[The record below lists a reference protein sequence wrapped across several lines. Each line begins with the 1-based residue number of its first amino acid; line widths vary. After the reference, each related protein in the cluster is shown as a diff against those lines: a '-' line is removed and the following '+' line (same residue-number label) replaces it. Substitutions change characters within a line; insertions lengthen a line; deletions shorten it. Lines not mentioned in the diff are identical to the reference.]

1 MLKIAPSILSAD
13 FARLGEEIESVRQ
26 GGADWIHYDVMDG
39 VFVPNISIGLPVL
52 ASVRKATDMFLDVH
66 LMIEKPMRYARRFC
80 DAGADLVTVHAE
92 ADTPENITAAIA
104 EIKAAGKMAAVALKP
119 ATAAEAVLPWLD
131 TLDMVLVMTV
141 EPGFGGQKFLPST
154 FGKVRA
160 VRAMLGGRACHVQ
173 VDGGVTPENA
183 GELTRAGA
191 DVLVSGSSFFG
202 HPPLAERLAV
212 FGQQQ
217 TVQSGILPFSVL
229 AQRSVIHRCF
239 RAGGRIAA
247 IRGHSRVDGV
257 YALGGSCPFHS
268 HRAVRIRRDCD

>member
-66 LMIEKPMRYARRFC
+66 LMIEKPVRYARRFC

-141 EPGFGGQKFLPST
+141 EPGFGGQSYISDMNDKIKKIAEYSAADFPN
-154 FGKVRA
+154 
-160 VRAMLGGRACHVQ
+160 MIIE
-173 VDGGVTPENA
+173 VDGGINA
-183 GELTRAGA
+183 ESAAQAAKSGA
-191 DVLVSGSSFFG
+191 TVLVAGSS
-202 HPPLAERLAV
+202 V
-212 FGQQQ
+212 
-217 TVQSGILPFSVL
+217 
-229 AQRSVIHRCF
+229 F
-239 RAGGRIAA
+239 RAADAA
-247 IRGHSRVDGV
+247 KAISEIRTAAEKAIVG
-257 YALGGSCPFHS
+257 
-268 HRAVRIRRDCD
+268 

>member
-66 LMIEKPMRYARRFC
+66 LMIEKPVRYARRFC

-141 EPGFGGQKFLPST
+141 EPGFGGQKFMADMMP
-154 FGKVRA
+154 KVA
-160 VRAMLGGRACHVQ
+160 QLRAMLDEVNPDCELE
-173 VDGGVTPENA
+173 VDGGVDTATRDACVNA
-183 GELTRAGA
+183 GAN
-191 DVLVSGSSFFG
+191 VLVAGS
-202 HPPLAERLAV
+202 AV
-212 FGQQQ
+212 YK
-217 TVQSGILPFSVL
+217 
-229 AQRSVIHRCF
+229 
-239 RAGGRIAA
+239 AA
-247 IRGHSRVDGV
+247 DIPAKIK
-257 YALGGSCPFHS
+257 ALREG
-268 HRAVRIRRDCD
+268 

>member
-13 FARLGEEIESVRQ
+13 FARLGGEIESVRQ

-66 LMIEKPMRYARRFC
+66 LMIEKPVRYARRFC

-141 EPGFGGQKFLPST
+141 EPGFGGQKFMPSALDKLRWLKAEREAR
-154 FGKVRA
+154 GA
-160 VRAMLGGRACHVQ
+160 HYLLE
-173 VDGGVTPENA
+173 VDGGVDNA
-183 GELTRAGA
+183 TAPQCVEAGA
-191 DVLVSGSSFFG
+191 DILVAGS
-202 HPPLAERLAV
+202 AV
-212 FGQQQ
+212 FGAADPAAA
-217 TVQSGILPFSVL
+217 VQHL
-229 AQRSVIHRCF
+229 AS
-239 RAGGRIAA
+239 
-247 IRGHSRVDGV
+247 
-257 YALGGSCPFHS
+257 L
-268 HRAVRIRRDCD
+268 

>member
-13 FARLGEEIESVRQ
+13 FARLGGEIESVRQ

-39 VFVPNISIGLPVL
+39 AFVPNISIGLPVL

-66 LMIEKPMRYARRFC
+66 LMIEKPVRYARRFC

-141 EPGFGGQKFLPST
+141 EPGFGGQKFMADMMP
-154 FGKVRA
+154 KVA
-160 VRAMLGGRACHVQ
+160 QLRAMLDEVNPDCELE
-173 VDGGVTPENA
+173 VDGGVDTATRDACVNA
-183 GELTRAGA
+183 GAN
-191 DVLVSGSSFFG
+191 VLVAGS
-202 HPPLAERLAV
+202 AV
-212 FGQQQ
+212 YK
-217 TVQSGILPFSVL
+217 
-229 AQRSVIHRCF
+229 
-239 RAGGRIAA
+239 AA
-247 IRGHSRVDGV
+247 DIPAKIK
-257 YALGGSCPFHS
+257 ALREG
-268 HRAVRIRRDCD
+268 

>member
-66 LMIEKPMRYARRFC
+66 LMIEKPVRYARRFC

-141 EPGFGGQKFLPST
+141 EPGFGGQKFMADMLP
-154 FGKVRA
+154 KIAALRA
-160 VRAMLGGRACHVQ
+160 EIDRRKQDTAIQ
-173 VDGGVTPENA
+173 VDGGINGETA
-183 GELTRAGA
+183 GLTARAGA
-191 DVLVSGSSFFG
+191 TVAVVGSALFKAADPAALV
-202 HPPLAERLAV
+202 
-212 FGQQQ
+212 
-217 TVQSGILPFSVL
+217 
-229 AQRSVIHRCF
+229 RSIQ
-239 RAGGRIAA
+239 
-247 IRGHSRVDGV
+247 
-257 YALGGSCPFHS
+257 
-268 HRAVRIRRDCD
+268 DC

>member
-52 ASVRKATDMFLDVH
+52 TSVRKATDMFLDVH
-66 LMIEKPMRYARRFC
+66 LMIEKPVRYARRFC

-131 TLDMVLVMTV
+131 MLDMVLVMTV
-141 EPGFGGQKFLPST
+141 EPGFGGQKFMPSALE
-154 FGKVRA
+154 KLRWLKEERA
-160 VRAMLGGRACHVQ
+160 KRSARYLLE
-173 VDGGVTPENA
+173 VDGGVDDTTAPLCVE
-183 GELTRAGA
+183 AGA
-191 DVLVSGSSFFG
+191 DILVAGS
-202 HPPLAERLAV
+202 AV
-212 FGQQQ
+212 FG
-217 TVQSGILPFSVL
+217 
-229 AQRSVIHRCF
+229 
-239 RAGGRIAA
+239 AA
-247 IRGHSRVDGV
+247 DP
-257 YALGGSCPFHS
+257 AA
-268 HRAVRIRRDCD
+268 AVRRLAAL

>member
-66 LMIEKPMRYARRFC
+66 LMIEKPVRYARRFC
-80 DAGADLVTVHAE
+80 EAGADLVTVHAE

-131 TLDMVLVMTV
+131 TLDMVLVMSV
-141 EPGFGGQKFLPST
+141 EPGFSGQSYIE
-154 FGKVRA
+154 GSEEKVAAVAEMARA
-160 VRAMLGGRACHVQ
+160 VGNDSLLIE
-173 VDGGVTPENA
+173 VDGGVSEATVER
-183 GELTRAGA
+183 LTAAGA
-191 DVLVSGSSFFG
+191 DVLVCGS
-202 HPPLAERLAV
+202 AV
-212 FGQQQ
+212 FGAQD
-217 TVQSGILPFSVL
+217 PAAAL
-229 AQRSVIHRCF
+229 AAVKEKGDAARV
-239 RAGGRIAA
+239 AA
-247 IRGHSRVDGV
+247 IEDARAEE
-257 YALGGSCPFHS
+257 AL
-268 HRAVRIRRDCD
+268 VEEEM

>member
-66 LMIEKPMRYARRFC
+66 LMIEKPVRYARRFC

-131 TLDMVLVMTV
+131 TLDMVLVMSV
-141 EPGFGGQKFLPST
+141 HPGFGGQSFIESSPAKIAAIVEMCKAEGAAPLIE
-154 FGKVRA
+154 
-160 VRAMLGGRACHVQ
+160 
-173 VDGGVTPENA
+173 VDGGIGVGTAPLVSA
-183 GELTRAGA
+183 VGA
-191 DVLVSGSSFFG
+191 DVLVAGSAIFCADD
-202 HPPLAERLAV
+202 PAV
-212 FGQQQ
+212 ALR
-217 TVQSGILPFSVL
+217 GI
-229 AQRSVIHRCF
+229 
-239 RAGGRIAA
+239 
-247 IRGHSRVDGV
+247 
-257 YALGGSCPFHS
+257 
-268 HRAVRIRRDCD
+268 RDACR